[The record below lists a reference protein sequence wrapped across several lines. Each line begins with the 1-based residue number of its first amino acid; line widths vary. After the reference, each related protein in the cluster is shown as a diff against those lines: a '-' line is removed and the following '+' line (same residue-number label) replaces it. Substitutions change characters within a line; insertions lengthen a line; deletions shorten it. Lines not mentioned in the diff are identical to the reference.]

1 MIHFCIVISVIS
13 VRLFIILFSLLFSL
27 LSLLLL
33 FENPCCVIINTKPDE
48 VVHDGLTEEDG
59 LMRQHC

>member
-27 LSLLLL
+27 LSLLLH
-33 FENPCCVIINTKPDE
+33 FENPCVIINTKPDE